1 MSERPRLRADLILVE
16 QIYRGE
22 QSFIVKDPS
31 TQKYFRFRPVEIT
44 VMRSLDG
51 ERTVAEAAAALLDQ
65 GLKVSAAA
73 VSRFAEKLK
82 AMGLCERTLRESSVL
97 LMERLRAQRRARLR
111 SGPFKGDILRLRWSM
126 GDPDKFMDRTM
137 PYLRFCFTRGFLIAS
152 AALFAVYFVILAL
165 KWSDFVRAMSDV
177 YLLRASLWD
186 YVLLWVV
193 GTAIIAAHEL
203 AHGYTCKHFGGQVHE
218 IGVMMFYFDLAFF
231 CNVNDAWTFP
241 DRSARLW
248 VTAAGSWIQMVLASL
263 AAIVWWLATPGTFAS
278 EAALAAFLIG
288 GFATVLVNLNP
299 LVPLDGYYAL
309 IDWLEVSNLRQR
321 AFAHLTWVVKSRW
334 LGLDHP
340 EPAADGREKRI
351 FILYGTLAAAYTG
364 FIFLVLGLVAYGWV
378 SHTFGVVGVALLV
391 LVVWL
396 MTRQMRRTLWRT
408 AADAWRRARAAW
420 ASQGAL
426 ASQGKMRR
434 AKYGL
439 GAAAVCVALAGL
451 APWPITV
458 TGPFVVSSAVS
469 GVLVAADSGV
479 VFEVP
484 VREGSRVGAG
494 APLALIRNLQ
504 LERDVAATS
513 RTVDSLGVREAQAR
527 AGGRQGDVARI
538 AAQARA
544 ETARLAGMRDRVRA
558 LAMRAPEDGIV
569 ESPRPDTLV
578 GRTVSVG
585 DTLLRLAGSR
595 WVEVRI
601 ALDGAGA
608 SLAREG
614 QRVRLIAHAD
624 PGFRVEA
631 AVSSVAASASPG
643 GMVES
648 RVRLAGGKALRPG
661 MTGEARITL
670 RRTNAWGAL
679 WWAFRSRIRTDV
691 LL

>member
-1 MSERPRLRADLILVE
+1 MSGRPRLRADLILVE
-16 QIYRGE
+16 QTYRGE
-22 QSFIVKDPS
+22 QSFIVKDPL
-31 TQKYFRFRPVEIT
+31 TRKYFRFRPVEIA

-51 ERTVAEAAAALLDQ
+51 ERTVMEAAAALLDQ

-73 VSRFAEKLK
+73 VGRFADKLK

-111 SGPFKGDILRLRWSM
+111 TGPFKGDILRLRWSM
-126 GDPDKFMDRTM
+126 GDPDKFMDRTL
-137 PYLRFCFTRGFLIAS
+137 PYVRFCFTRGFLIAS

-165 KWSDFVRAMSDV
+165 KWPDFVRAMTDV
-177 YLLRASLWD
+177 YLLRASIWE

-193 GTAIIAAHEL
+193 GTVIVAAHEL
-203 AHGYTCKHFGGQVHE
+203 GHGYTCKHFGGQVHE
-218 IGVMMFYFDLAFF
+218 IGIMMFYFDLAFF

-263 AAIVWWLATPGTFAS
+263 AAIVWWLATPGTFAAQ
-278 EAALAAFLIG
+278 AALAAFLIG

-309 IDWLEVSNLRQR
+309 SDWLEVSNLRQR

-340 EPAADGREKRI
+340 EPAADEREKRI

-364 FIFLVLGLVAYGWV
+364 SIFLVLGLVAYGWM
-378 SHTFGVVGVALLV
+378 SHTFGLVGVALLV
-391 LVVWL
+391 LVAWL

-408 AADAWRRARAAW
+408 AADAWRRARAGW
-420 ASQGAL
+420 ASQGRV
-426 ASQGKMRR
+426 RR

-458 TGPFVVSSAVS
+458 TGPFVVSPATS

-479 VFEVP
+479 VFEVQA
-484 VREGSRVGAG
+484 REGSRVGAG

-513 RTVDSLGVREAQAR
+513 RAVDSLGVRQAQAR
-527 AGGRQGDVARI
+527 ARGREGEVARI
-538 AAQARA
+538 AAEARA

-558 LAMRAPEDGIV
+558 LAIRAPEEGIV

-578 GRTVSVG
+578 GRSVLVG

-595 WVEVRI
+595 GVEARI

-648 RVRLAGGKALRPG
+648 RVRLPRGKALRPG

-670 RRTNAWGAL
+670 RQSTAWGAL
-679 WWAFRSRIRTDV
+679 WWAIRRRIRTEI